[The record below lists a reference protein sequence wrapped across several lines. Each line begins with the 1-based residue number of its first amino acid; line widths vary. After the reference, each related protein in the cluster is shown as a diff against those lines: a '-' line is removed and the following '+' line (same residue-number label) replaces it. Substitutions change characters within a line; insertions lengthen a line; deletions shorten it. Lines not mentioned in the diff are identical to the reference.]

1 MFCKSLPVQT
11 SPEAPVQKNAAAGG
25 STQTLLRQG
34 PTIAARRQ
42 LRLRVAEEM
51 RQPRET
57 GSPSPGKTLSVSSD
71 LQKKDQEEKKGKG
84 GEEGTDR
91 HHTRSSA
98 HLEITNWASS
108 LSQKW

>member
-34 PTIAARRQ
+34 PTIAARRR
-42 LRLRVAEEM
+42 LRLHVAEEM
-51 RQPRET
+51 GQPRET

-71 LQKKDQEEKKGKG
+71 LQKRAGR
-84 GEEGTDR
+84 EEGERRRGGDR
-91 HHTRSSA
+91 
-98 HLEITNWASS
+98 
-108 LSQKW
+108 